1 MKKLLFL
8 LILVLGISINIQ
20 SQNHHLKA
28 KMIAISDGVKTSSEE
43 VNIDVILNL
52 DEERCVIY
60 SKKTQIIDF
69 SPFRVYK
76 DEDNYTVVECDA
88 TDTDYKNIKFII
100 LKHPTSNFT
109 ILQVVYSDINYAYSC
124 YAL

>member
-20 SQNHHLKA
+20 AQNHHLKA
-28 KMIAISDGVKTSSEE
+28 NRIIISDGVKTSSEE
-43 VNIDVILNL
+43 VDIDVILNL

-76 DEDNYTVVECDA
+76 DRDNYTVIECDA
-88 TDTDYKNIKFII
+88 TDTNYKNITFII
-100 LKHPTSNFT
+100 LKHPTDNFT
-109 ILQVVYSDINYAYSC
+109 ILQVVYNDITYAYSC
-124 YAL
+124 YVL

>member
-8 LILVLGISINIQ
+8 LILVLGISINVQ

-28 KMIAISDGVKTSSEE
+28 NRIIISDGVKTSSEE
-43 VNIDVILNL
+43 VDIDVILNL

-76 DEDNYTVVECDA
+76 DRDNYTVIECDA
-88 TDTDYKNIKFII
+88 TDTNYKNITFII
-100 LKHPTSNFT
+100 LKHPTDNFT
-109 ILQVVYSDINYAYSC
+109 ILQVVYNDITYAYSC
-124 YAL
+124 YVL

>member
-28 KMIAISDGVKTSSEE
+28 NMITISDGIKTSSEE
-43 VNIDVILNL
+43 VDIDVILNL
-52 DEERCVIY
+52 DEGRCVIY

-76 DEDNYTVVECDA
+76 DRDNYTVVECDA
-88 TDTDYKNIKFII
+88 TDTNYKNITFII
-100 LKHPTSNFT
+100 LKHPTSSFT
-109 ILQVVYSDINYAYSC
+109 ILQVVYNDIAYAYSC
-124 YAL
+124 YVL

>member
-1 MKKLLFL
+1 M
-8 LILVLGISINIQ
+8 LILGISINAQ
-20 SQNHHLKA
+20 AQDHHLKA
-28 KMIAISDGVKTSSEE
+28 TMITVSDGVTTLSEK

-69 SPFRVYK
+69 SPFRAYK
-76 DEDNYTVVECDA
+76 DEDNYTVIECDA

-109 ILQVVYSDINYAYSC
+109 ILQVVYSDVSYAYSC

>member
-8 LILVLGISINIQ
+8 LILILGISINAQ
-20 SQNHHLKA
+20 AQDLHLKA
-28 KMIAISDGVKTSSEE
+28 RMITVSDGITTFSEE
-43 VNIDVILNL
+43 VNINVILNL
-52 DEERCVIY
+52 DKEKCVIY

-76 DEDNYTVVECDA
+76 DEDNYTVIECNA
-88 TDTDYKNIKFII
+88 TDTNYKNITFII
-100 LKHPTSNFT
+100 LKHPTSSFT

-124 YAL
+124 YVL

>member
-8 LILVLGISINIQ
+8 LMLILGISINVQ
-20 SQNHHLKA
+20 SQNLHLKA
-28 KMIAISDGVKTSSEE
+28 KMLIVSDGTTTFSEE
-43 VNIDVILNL
+43 VDINVILNL

-76 DEDNYTVVECDA
+76 DEDNYTVIECNA
-88 TDTDYKNIKFII
+88 TDTNYKNITFTI
-100 LKHPTSNFT
+100 LKHPTTSFT
-109 ILQVVYSDINYAYSC
+109 ILQVAYSDISYAYSC
-124 YAL
+124 YIL

>member
-8 LILVLGISINIQ
+8 LILILGISINTQ
-20 SQNHHLKA
+20 AQELYLKA
-28 KMIAISDGVKTSSEE
+28 KRIVVSDGTSTLDEE
-43 VNIDVILNL
+43 VNINVILNL

-76 DEDNYTVVECDA
+76 DKDNYTVIECNA
-88 TDTDYKNIKFII
+88 TDTNYKNITFII
-100 LKHPTSNFT
+100 LKHPTSSFT
-109 ILQVVYSDINYAYSC
+109 IIQVVYSDIAYAYSC
-124 YAL
+124 YVL